1 MNTLV
6 FGKFGDHEVNLKL
19 NLNQHE
25 LEEAVEEL
33 DAAIESQEQW
43 YADFNRALICHV
55 PPSLRDLSTEAH
67 HLCSFGAWLDV
78 YGNEEIRRHPLFEK
92 IGHDHKFMHR
102 MASRLLSK
110 VIGGKKIAVDEYET
124 FYAIQKRLRLRL
136 HTLNNELKN
145 KVGNIDALT
154 GLYNR
159 REMFDELAKQL
170 ELVNRGV
177 YEVSIALMDVDHFK
191 SINDTYGHLSGDR
204 LLAELGDYLKQ
215 AVRAYD
221 SVYRYGGDE
230 FLVLLPDTP
239 PQAAREILGRLHK
252 TLGTLTVDA
261 NDQRSI
267 TVTTSF
273 GVASLRPGI
282 DLEGSIQA
290 ADQAL
295 YKAKLAGRNRL
306 QLEEVH

>member
-1 MNTLV
+1 MDTLSLGRV
-6 FGKFGDHEVNLKL
+6 GNQDVNITL
-19 NLNQHE
+19 NLDQHE

-43 YADFNRALICHV
+43 YADFNRALICQV
-55 PPSLRDLSTEAH
+55 PPSLRDLSHEAH
-67 HLCSFGAWLDV
+67 HLCAFGAWFDV
-78 YGNEEIRRHPLFEK
+78 YGNEEIRRHPLFKK

-102 MASRLLSK
+102 MASRLLTRL
-110 VIGGKKIAVDEYET
+110 IEGKKIAVDEYET
-124 FYAIQKRLRLRL
+124 FYDVQKRLRLRL

-145 KVGNIDALT
+145 KVGNIDAVT

-177 YEVSIALMDVDHFK
+177 YEVSIALMDIDHFK
-191 SINDTYGHLSGDR
+191 SINDSYGHLVGDR
-204 LLAELGDYLKQ
+204 LLGELGDYLRQ
-215 AVRAYD
+215 AVRVYD

-239 PQAAREILGRLHK
+239 PLAAREILARLHK
-252 TLGTLTVDA
+252 DIETVTVDTS
-261 NDQRSI
+261 DGRPV

-273 GVASLRPGI
+273 GVASLRPGNAI
-282 DLEGSIQA
+282 ESSMQL

-295 YKAKLAGRNRL
+295 YKAKRAGRNRL